1 MKNKKLFIIIL
12 ILLVILLFTLLG
24 LIGRN
29 IMNDTSNTPIYS
41 TIESMPDVKTLINQ
55 MYGKFI
61 KIEDS
66 KNEKY
71 SKDIYVK
78 LKYDLY
84 ENDVPKK
91 DFYNALIQ
99 NVAQMLN
106 YNNVRIIDED
116 KQLEIKVVCD
126 KENRTLIGSYINN
139 DTNFYGHYES
149 QKALA
154 NYKPT
159 QVTNLRLDSNEL
171 KTLSQNNWNRK
182 ELCIG
187 KETEKVD
194 EYIEYLD
201 YGIYIYDID
210 EKVFNLIFD
219 TRYKGTIVN
228 GIKVGDSLE
237 NVVSILGNPTFG
249 NIEEGY
255 VGYKGQELYVFF
267 NNEQISIY
275 PVENN
280 NSSDLSQL
288 VKQYESDG
296 SIKKLVSNATDIW
309 ENYEEYYYDEYTVNL
324 TYPLAGLK
332 FQFGITENHGIII
345 YNNFTGKIFDNYTQ
359 EELSKAETEI
369 PSYIYFVEGDSVNEY
384 EYERY
389 NFLRSTGEDGDF
401 EDLEDWKYL

>member
-12 ILLVILLFTLLG
+12 ILLVILLLTLLG

-171 KTLSQNNWNRK
+171 KTLTQNNWNRK
-182 ELCIG
+182 ELSIG

-194 EYIEYLD
+194 EYIEYPD

-249 NIEEGY
+249 NIQEGY

-275 PVENN
+275 PVESN

-369 PSYIYFVEGDSVNEY
+369 PSYIYFVEEDSVNEY

>member
-61 KIEDS
+61 KMEDS

-71 SKDIYVK
+71 YKDIYVK

-159 QVTNLRLDSNEL
+159 QATNLRLDSNEL
-171 KTLSQNNWNRK
+171 KTLTQNNWNRK
-182 ELCIG
+182 ELSIG

-194 EYIEYLD
+194 EYIEYPD

-228 GIKVGDSLE
+228 SIKVGDSLE

-249 NIEEGY
+249 DIEEGY
-255 VGYKGQELYVFF
+255 IGYKGQELYVFF

-280 NSSDLSQL
+280 NFSDLSQL

-309 ENYEEYYYDEYTVNL
+309 ENYQEYYYDEYTVNL

-369 PSYIYFVEGDSVNEY
+369 PSYIYFVEEDSVNEY

-401 EDLEDWKYL
+401 EDLGEWKYL

>member
-171 KTLSQNNWNRK
+171 KTLTQNNWNRK
-182 ELCIG
+182 ELSIG

>member
-29 IMNDTSNTPIYS
+29 IMNDTSNMPIYS

-61 KIEDS
+61 KMEDS

-171 KTLSQNNWNRK
+171 KTLTQNNWNRK
-182 ELCIG
+182 ELSIG

-194 EYIEYLD
+194 EYIEYPD

-275 PVENN
+275 PVESN

-296 SIKKLVSNATDIW
+296 SIKKLVSNVTDIW

-369 PSYIYFVEGDSVNEY
+369 PSYIYFVEEDSVNEY

-401 EDLEDWKYL
+401 EDLGEWKYL